1 VSPAAKQLWETAH
14 IREWSVET
22 VIAWNKA
29 AALGMDWEV
38 LQREQVTGAMMLKI
52 SEISDLQLARA
63 ALEELGLLLKV
74 TRTRVLALILQ
85 GVTWYGD
92 RYSSSVFGL

>member
-1 VSPAAKQLWETAH
+1 
-14 IREWSVET
+14 
-22 VIAWNKA
+22 
-29 AALGMDWEV
+29 MDWEV